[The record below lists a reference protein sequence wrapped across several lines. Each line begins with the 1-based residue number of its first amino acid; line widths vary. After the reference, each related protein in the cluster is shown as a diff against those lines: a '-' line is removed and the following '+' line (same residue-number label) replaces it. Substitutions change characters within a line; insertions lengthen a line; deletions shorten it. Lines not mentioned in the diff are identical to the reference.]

1 LILPREGRKTVFK
14 FIRGDKNMLT
24 IAICDDENKILDELK
39 TSVEEIL
46 RIHLKQGKILLFDS
60 ASDFYED
67 YNKTPIDILLLD
79 IDMPDKSGME
89 LAKEISLAEQD
100 IVFAFVTN
108 QEALVYQSF
117 ECHPFAFLR
126 KDYLKE
132 ELESTLLRMIDT
144 VFSKAQTYSFSY
156 RGGINK
162 VLIEDIIYFES
173 DLNYV
178 KLVTTKEIYRYRETL
193 SNLCELFH
201 GKKFLRIHKGF
212 LLNMNY
218 IYSIRQEEVELT
230 NHTVLPIGRTN
241 REAVKNQLFRYLRG
255 TSL

>member
-1 LILPREGRKTVFK
+1 
-14 FIRGDKNMLT
+14 MLT
-24 IAICDDENKILDELK
+24 IAICDDEKKILDELK
-39 TSVEEIL
+39 TRIESIL
-46 RIHLKQGKILLFDS
+46 QKHSMEGNILLFQS
-60 ASDFYED
+60 ASTFFESYI
-67 YNKTPIDILLLD
+67 KTPIDILLLD
-79 IDMPDKSGME
+79 IDMPVKSGME
-89 LAKEISLAEQD
+89 LAKELSLAEQD
-100 IVFAFVTN
+100 TVFAFVTN

-126 KDYLKE
+126 KDYLDE

-144 VFSKAQTYSFSY
+144 ALSKAQTYSFTY
-156 RGGINK
+156 RGVITK
-162 VLIEDIIYFES
+162 VYIEDIVYFES

-178 KLVTTKEIYRYRETL
+178 KLVTTKEVYRYRETL
-193 SNLCELFH
+193 SNLCEAFH

-241 REAVKNQLFRYLRG
+241 REIVKDQLFRYLRG
-255 TSL
+255 ISL

>member
-1 LILPREGRKTVFK
+1 
-14 FIRGDKNMLT
+14 MLT
-24 IAICDDENKILDELK
+24 IAICDDEKKILDELK

-46 RIHLKQGKILLFDS
+46 RKHSKQGKILLFDS
-60 ASDFYED
+60 AIDFYEN
-67 YNKTPIDILLLD
+67 YNKTLIDILLLD
-79 IDMPDKSGME
+79 IDMPDISGMK
-89 LAKEISLAEQD
+89 LAKELSLAEQD

-144 VFSKAQTYSFSY
+144 VCSKAQTYSFSY
-156 RGGINK
+156 RGVINK

-178 KLVTTKEIYRYRETL
+178 KLVTTKEVYRYRETL
-193 SNLCELFH
+193 SNLCELFY

-241 REAVKNQLFRYLRG
+241 REAVKNQLFRFLRG